1 VFIIQCQKAQK
12 HSNCLKRT
20 ETSVV
25 LIIFNGVRYPRLSS
39 TDTVSYGPS
48 TWLRYQKSHMLVS

>member
-39 TDTVSYGPS
+39 TDTVSYGP
-48 TWLRYQKSHMLVS
+48 QHE